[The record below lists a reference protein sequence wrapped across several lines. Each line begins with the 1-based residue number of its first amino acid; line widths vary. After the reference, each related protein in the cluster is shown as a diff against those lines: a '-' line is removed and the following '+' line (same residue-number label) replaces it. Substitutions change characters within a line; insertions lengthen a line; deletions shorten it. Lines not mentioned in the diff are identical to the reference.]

1 MAVPALKQEPQR
13 KTFYATMHV
22 TREEEWSVEAES
34 AEEAKELLDSGYGQ
48 RVHTGECIHWEVSS
62 IEK

>member
-34 AEEAKELLDSGYGQ
+34 AEEAKELLDSGHGQ
-48 RVHTGECIHWEVSS
+48 RVHTGECIYWEVASM
-62 IEK
+62 EK

>member
-22 TREEEWSVEAES
+22 TREEEWCVEAAS
-34 AEEAKELLDSGYGQ
+34 AEEAKELLDSGYGL
-48 RVHTGECIHWEVSS
+48 REHTGECIYWEVAL
-62 IEK
+62 IEE